1 MVLDPSR
8 VALSPWRNG
17 AGATRELAVRTGP
30 DGPGSFDGRVEW
42 RISLADLDSDAPF
55 SAYPGM
61 NRLFV
66 ALGVLRLTVDDVEHV
81 CRVGDQVRFPGEAS
95 ASVRITT
102 ATRALNVMTRRG
114 RFRAEVVLQPAGPPG
129 AHPAS
134 ARVLLGDRAADAQL
148 IEETDG

>member
-1 MVLDPSR
+1 VKVLDPSR

-30 DGPGSFDGRVEW
+30 DGPVEW

-66 ALGVLRLTVDDVEHV
+66 ALGELRLTVDDVEHV

-129 AHPAS
+129 AQAAS
-134 ARVLLGDRAADAQL
+134 ARVLLGDRAADVQL
-148 IEETDG
+148 IEETNV